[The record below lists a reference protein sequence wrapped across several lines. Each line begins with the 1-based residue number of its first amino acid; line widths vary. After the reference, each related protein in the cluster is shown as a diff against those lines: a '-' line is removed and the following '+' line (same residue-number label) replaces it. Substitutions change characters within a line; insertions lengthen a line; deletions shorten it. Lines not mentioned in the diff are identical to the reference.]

1 MDNDLIF
8 NLFVKLAELGMESER
23 DIILENGSREY
34 KGNTLGSLAKREEC
48 ERTVKMSLYTRP
60 SLEEE
65 VESGDVQDGNEL
77 DDEEGVND
85 GTDN

>member
-8 NLFVKLAELGMESER
+8 KLFVKLAELGMESER

-48 ERTVKMSLYTRP
+48 ERVVKMSLYTKS